1 MFKRALVNDPMFN
14 YIISEQVEIQ
24 SEMKSVIEK
33 LTRLDREDDAEII
46 SQLLDL
52 SEEIVRQVTA
62 EDIEAAISSCEKIN
76 RYWDDY
82 PELMSEIDEWV
93 ENGDI
98 S

>member
-1 MFKRALVNDPMFN
+1 MYKRSLVNDPMFN
-14 YIISEQVEIQ
+14 FIITEQIEMQ

-33 LTRLDREDDAEII
+33 LTRLGRDGDAEII
-46 SQLLDL
+46 SQLLAL
-52 SEEIVRQVTA
+52 SEEIVSQVTA
-62 EDIEAAISSCEKIN
+62 EEVETAIASCDRVQ

-98 S
+98 T